1 MRNKFYIFD
10 KWTLLWTGATWFVR
24 PTVRN
29 IKKRTSRQVDIKKVQ
44 EIFKHNK
51 IRRVFSGKEIV

>member
-1 MRNKFYIFD
+1 MKMYFFS
-10 KWTLLWTGATWFVR
+10 KGTLLYNGANWFVR
-24 PTVRN
+24 PLVRN

-51 IRRVFSGKEIV
+51 IRRVSSGKETV